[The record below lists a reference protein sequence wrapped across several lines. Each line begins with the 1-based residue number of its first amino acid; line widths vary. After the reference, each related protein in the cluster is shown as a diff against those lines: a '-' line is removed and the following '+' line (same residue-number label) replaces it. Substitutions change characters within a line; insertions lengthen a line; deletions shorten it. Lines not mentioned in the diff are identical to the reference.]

1 MAEDFGDKTEAP
13 TPRRRTEAREQGNIA
28 RSPDIVAAALL
39 IGVMYTLN
47 ATGGNLVRALRSL
60 MTYLFSGDALFNSST
75 GDLSHTCAMAAKAIG
90 LALAPLLLVAMG
102 IAIVGNLLQVGLFF
116 STKRLQPNLAALNP
130 FKGVSKLLGG
140 GQGIGHLLLNIVK
153 VA

>member
-47 ATGGNLVRALRSL
+47 ATGGSLVKALRSF
-60 MTYLFSGDALFNSST
+60 MTYVMSGDALSVSAT
-75 GDLSHTCAMAAKAIG
+75 GDAWHTCAMAAKAIG
-90 LALAPLLLVAMG
+90 LALAPLLIVA
-102 IAIVGNLLQVGLFF
+102 
-116 STKRLQPNLAALNP
+116 
-130 FKGVSKLLGG
+130 
-140 GQGIGHLLLNIVK
+140 
-153 VA
+153 